1 MNNETKDG
9 GPAFPVIERKE
20 HVDGQAVCT
29 EWPGM
34 TLRDWFAGQALIGII
49 SRVPISFFEERE
61 LAISQSVGAAYDVAE
76 KMLEY
81 KVTNYPEATP

>member
-9 GPAFPVIERKE
+9 GPAFPVIERQE
-20 HVDGQAVCT
+20 HVDGQAVCA

-34 TLRDWFAGQALIGII
+34 TLLDWFAGQALIGII
-49 SRVPISFFEERE
+49 SRVDIANTEEPER
-61 LAISQSVGAAYDVAE
+61 AISRSVGAAYDVAE